1 MTATA
6 QEKLQGQQWHHL
18 PAREVSGQLD
28 SNLETGLASAEAAKR
43 QERFGP
49 NELKGK
55 PGKSPLVRFLRQ
67 FNQPLL
73 YILLIAGAI
82 KAFLGEWVNAW
93 VIWGVTLI
101 NAIIGFVQES
111 KAESAIAALASSVQ
125 TDATILRDDHKA
137 QVPSTE
143 LVPGDLAKTPIVP
156 WQPPIT
162 R

>member
-6 QEKLQGQQWHHL
+6 PNKLQEQQWHHL
-18 PAREVSGQLD
+18 ATREVFQLLD
-28 SNLETGLASAEAAKR
+28 SNLETGLTSQEATKR
-43 QERFGP
+43 QEHYGS

-55 PGKSPLVRFLRQ
+55 SGKNPLVRFLLQ

-101 NAIIGFVQES
+101 NAIIG
-111 KAESAIAALASSVQ
+111 
-125 TDATILRDDHKA
+125 
-137 QVPSTE
+137 STSFRK
-143 LVPGDLAKTPIVP
+143 GSISM
-156 WQPPIT
+156 
-162 R
+162 

>member
-55 PGKSPLVRFLRQ
+55 PGKSPLVRFLLQ

-125 TDATILRDDHKA
+125 TDATILRDGHKA
-137 QVPSTE
+137 QFPSTE
-143 LVPGDLAKTPIVP
+143 LVPGDLVLLTSGDKVP
-156 WQPPIT
+156 A
-162 R
+162 